1 MSRDVLRQVSIV
13 ICLAGIATA
22 LVLFVALWRGTPVPA
37 WMPVVIAMAGG
48 YELAQFGQ
56 GVWLR
61 WVKR

>member
-22 LVLFVALWRGTPVPA
+22 LVLFVALWRGTPVPT

-56 GVWLR
+56 GIWLR
-61 WVKR
+61 RGKR